1 MLRRSVLAVVFLAL
15 AAPAL
20 AWSRDARSV
29 EVIRLDCANELGR
42 REVTL
47 FANGTIRLRDGA
59 EGEELMGL
67 AEAGPS
73 EYQAFLERLK
83 GEDLSEVQRL
93 PSGIDGQWIEKCMLA
108 MTLPGQPSRIFHFG
122 RYDTLPL
129 PLSRVLT
136 VVQDIAAK
144 VTVLEGTKRLP
155 DDYQPKLFD
164 VLERVDGNQ
173 YRITGFSVDGKGV
186 ELQGVFQPVV
196 VYMPIDQ
203 IRTEFRDLV
212 SRRQ

>member
-1 MLRRSVLAVVFLAL
+1 M
-15 AAPAL
+15 
-20 AWSRDARSV
+20 
-29 EVIRLDCANELGR
+29 EVIRLDCASELGR

-47 FANGTIRLRDGA
+47 FANGTIRLR
-59 EGEELMGL
+59 EGPEAEELMGL
-67 AEAGPS
+67 AEVGPS
-73 EYQAFLERLK
+73 EYQAFVERLK

-93 PSGIDGQWIEKCMLA
+93 PSGIDGQWIEKCMLSMA
-108 MTLPGQPSRIFHFG
+108 LPDQASRIYHFG

-129 PLSRVLT
+129 PLSRVLA
-136 VVQDIAAK
+136 VVQDVAAK

-155 DDYQPKLFD
+155 DDYQPRLFD

-173 YRITGFSVDGKGV
+173 YRVTGFSVDGKGI

-196 VYMPIDQ
+196 VYMPIEQ

-212 SRRQ
+212 SRRR

>member
-1 MLRRSVLAVVFLAL
+1 MEVV
-15 AAPAL
+15 
-20 AWSRDARSV
+20 
-29 EVIRLDCANELGR
+29 RLDCANELGR

-47 FANGTIRLRDGA
+47 FANGTIRLREGA

-93 PSGIDGQWIEKCMLA
+93 PAGVDGQWIEKCMLSMA
-108 MTLPGQPSRIFHFG
+108 LPGQSSRIYHFG

-129 PLSRVLT
+129 PLSRVLA
-136 VVQDIAAK
+136 VVQDIASK

>member
-1 MLRRSVLAVVFLAL
+1 MLRRSVFVLLLAL

-20 AWSRDARSV
+20 YARDARSV
-29 EVIRLDCANELGR
+29 EVIRLDCASELGR

-47 FANGTIRLRDGA
+47 FANGTIRLL
-59 EGEELMGL
+59 EGLKGKELMGL
-67 AEAGPS
+67 AEVGPS

-83 GEDLSEVQRL
+83 GEDLSEVHRL
-93 PSGIDGQWIEKCMLA
+93 PTGIDGQWIEKCMLSMA
-108 MTLPGQPSRIFHFG
+108 LPDRSSLIFHFG

-129 PLSRVLT
+129 QLSRVLT
-136 VVQDIAAK
+136 VVQDMAAK
-144 VTVLEGTKRLP
+144 VTTLEGAKRLP
-155 DDYQPKLFD
+155 DGYEPRLFD
-164 VLERVDGNQ
+164 VLERVDGNE

-203 IRTEFRDLV
+203 LRTEFRDLV
-212 SRRQ
+212 SRRK

>member
-1 MLRRSVLAVVFLAL
+1 M
-15 AAPAL
+15 
-20 AWSRDARSV
+20 

-47 FANGTIRLRDGA
+47 FANGTIRLRDGK
-59 EGEELMGL
+59 EGEELLGL
-67 AEAGPS
+67 AEVGPS
-73 EYQAFLERLK
+73 EYQAFVERLK
-83 GEDLSEVQRL
+83 GENLSEVQRL
-93 PSGIDGQWIEKCMLA
+93 PSGIDGQWIEKCMLSMA
-108 MTLPGQPSRIFHFG
+108 IPDQPSRIYHFG

-144 VTVLEGTKRLP
+144 VTVLEGAKRLP
-155 DDYQPKLFD
+155 DDYAPKLFD

-173 YRITGFSVDGKGV
+173 YRITGFSADGKGV
-186 ELQGVFQPVV
+186 ELQGVMQPVV
-196 VYMPIDQ
+196 VYMPLEQ

-212 SRRQ
+212 SRRR

>member
-1 MLRRSVLAVVFLAL
+1 MLRRFVLVVLLAL

-20 AWSRDARSV
+20 AWSKDARSV

-47 FANGTIRLRDGA
+47 FANGTIRLREGA

-67 AEAGPS
+67 AEVGPS
-73 EYQAFLERLK
+73 EYQAFIERLK

-108 MTLPGQPSRIFHFG
+108 MTIPDQPSRIFHFG

-136 VVQDIAAK
+136 VVQDVAAK

-186 ELQGVFQPVV
+186 ELQGVLQPVV
-196 VYMPIDQ
+196 VYMPIEQ

>member
-1 MLRRSVLAVVFLAL
+1 MFRCSVLVFLFAL

-20 AWSRDARSV
+20 HAVDARSV
-29 EVIRLDCANELGR
+29 EIIRLDCANELGR

-47 FANGTIRLRDGA
+47 FANGTIRLREGP

-67 AEAGPS
+67 AEMGPS
-73 EYQAFLERLK
+73 EVQAFLERLK
-83 GEDLSEVQRL
+83 GENLSEIQKL
-93 PSGIDGQWIEKCMLA
+93 PSGIDGQWIEKCMLSMA
-108 MTLPGQPSRIFHFG
+108 LPDRPARIFHFG

-129 PLSRVLT
+129 QLSRVLT
-136 VVQDIAAK
+136 VVQDMGAK
-144 VTVLEGTKRLP
+144 VTTLEGGKRLP
-155 DDYQPKLFD
+155 DGYVPRLFD
-164 VLERVDGNQ
+164 VLERVDGNE

-196 VYMPIDQ
+196 VYMPLEQ

-212 SRRQ
+212 SRRK